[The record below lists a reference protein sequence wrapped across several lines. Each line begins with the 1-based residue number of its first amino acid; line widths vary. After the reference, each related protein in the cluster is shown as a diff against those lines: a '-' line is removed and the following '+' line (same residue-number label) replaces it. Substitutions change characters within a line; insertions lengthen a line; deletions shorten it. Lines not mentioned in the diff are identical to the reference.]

1 MSMSSLKTIKIL
13 DLKNSIFFRYPNF
26 YLGEAVFDKNN
37 DKEKKISKFSV
48 FVCTWFFELPSSKRS
63 TVKPSIKKP

>member
-13 DLKNSIFFRYPNF
+13 NLKNSLFFRYPNF

-37 DKEKKISKFSV
+37 DKEKKKSRNFLSLHEHGFLNYLLV
-48 FVCTWFFELPSSKRS
+48 NVSR
-63 TVKPSIKKP
+63 